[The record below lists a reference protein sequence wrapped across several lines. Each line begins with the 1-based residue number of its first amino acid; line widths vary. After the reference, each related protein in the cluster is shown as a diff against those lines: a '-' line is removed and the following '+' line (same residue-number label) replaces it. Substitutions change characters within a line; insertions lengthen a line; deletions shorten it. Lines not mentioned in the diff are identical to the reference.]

1 MEKVKIIV
9 KHRGYVPFIGPG
21 PVLRPI
27 MISKRKFDILT
38 NAGYEVVEFKEPK
51 KVVEVEPEVEEVV
64 PVVEPEVEEVEVEP
78 EVEEVVEV
86 EPEVE
91 EVVEVEPEEGVYVND
106 EELSGEAFYE
116 REFLTVSKSKTILE
130 ARGVEYNYDDK
141 ASELKDLVEMSN
153 PEAK

>member
-9 KHRGYVPFIGPG
+9 KQRGYVPFIGPG

-86 EPEVE
+86 EPE
-91 EVVEVEPEEGVYVND
+91 EGVYVND

>member
-51 KVVEVEPEVEEVV
+51 KVVEVEPVVE
-64 PVVEPEVEEVEVEP
+64 PVVEPEVEEVVEP
-78 EVEEVVEV
+78 EVEEVEP